1 MKKNNENTDVA
12 ISSPLTTSGVERMIQ
27 VVRGKQVLLDRDLA
41 TLYGVETRA
50 INQAVK
56 RNAERFPERYCF
68 QLTADELQNL
78 KSQNVI
84 SSWGGDRFKP
94 YVFTEQGFAMLSSV
108 LKSKI
113 AIKVSIAIMD
123 AFVAMR
129 QYLYE
134 NGGIVN
140 RLSNVEAKV
149 LEQDRKNAE
158 YDRRLD
164 EVFEAMDRNELKS
177 KGLFYNNQ
185 EFDAYVFV
193 CNLIRQAKKKIVLVD
208 NYVNEKT
215 LAMMLKRSK
224 DVSVTIYTYDK
235 SKVFEVDL
243 TTYNVQ
249 YANCPIKILPSY
261 GVHDR
266 FLFIDETAYHFG
278 ASLQDLGKKTF
289 FFSKEDFTI
298 EEVLRKSKKI
308 MDSFLRKNPTRLGRI
323 FFRDSWQ

>member
-94 YVFTEQGFAMLSSV
+94 YV
-108 LKSKI
+108 
-113 AIKVSIAIMD
+113 SIVFPMS
-123 AFVAMR
+123 R
-129 QYLYE
+129 Q
-134 NGGIVN
+134 
-140 RLSNVEAKV
+140 KF

-208 NYVNEKT
+208 NYVKEKT
-215 LAMMLKRSK
+215 LAMMLKRSTRIVPLK
-224 DVSVTIYTYDK
+224 FYPVMESMID
-235 SKVFEVDL
+235 
-243 TTYNVQ
+243 
-249 YANCPIKILPSY
+249 SY
-261 GVHDR
+261 
-266 FLFIDETAYHFG
+266 L
-278 ASLQDLGKKTF
+278 
-289 FFSKEDFTI
+289 
-298 EEVLRKSKKI
+298 
-308 MDSFLRKNPTRLGRI
+308 
-323 FFRDSWQ
+323 

>member
-1 MKKNNENTDVA
+1 M
-12 ISSPLTTSGVERMIQ
+12 
-27 VVRGKQVLLDRDLA
+27 
-41 TLYGVETRA
+41 
-50 INQAVK
+50 
-56 RNAERFPERYCF
+56 
-68 QLTADELQNL
+68 
-78 KSQNVI
+78 I
-84 SSWGGDRFKP
+84 SSWDGDRFKP
-94 YVFTEQGFAMLSSV
+94 YVFTEQGFAMLFSV

-215 LAMMLKRSK
+215 LAMMLKQIGR
-224 DVSVTIYTYDK
+224 
-235 SKVFEVDL
+235 
-243 TTYNVQ
+243 
-249 YANCPIKILPSY
+249 
-261 GVHDR
+261 
-266 FLFIDETAYHFG
+266 
-278 ASLQDLGKKTF
+278 ASCR
-289 FFSKEDFTI
+289 ER
-298 EEVLRKSKKI
+298 V
-308 MDSFLRKNPTRLGRI
+308 
-323 FFRDSWQ
+323 

>member
-94 YVFTEQGFAMLSSV
+94 YV
-108 LKSKI
+108 
-113 AIKVSIAIMD
+113 SIVFPMS
-123 AFVAMR
+123 R
-129 QYLYE
+129 Q
-134 NGGIVN
+134 
-140 RLSNVEAKV
+140 KF

-215 LAMMLKRSK
+215 LAMMLKRSTRIVPLK
-224 DVSVTIYTYDK
+224 FYPVMESMID
-235 SKVFEVDL
+235 
-243 TTYNVQ
+243 
-249 YANCPIKILPSY
+249 SY
-261 GVHDR
+261 
-266 FLFIDETAYHFG
+266 L
-278 ASLQDLGKKTF
+278 
-289 FFSKEDFTI
+289 
-298 EEVLRKSKKI
+298 
-308 MDSFLRKNPTRLGRI
+308 
-323 FFRDSWQ
+323 

>member
-56 RNAERFPERYCF
+56 RNAERFPERYRF

-84 SSWGGDRFKP
+84 SSWDGDRFKP
-94 YVFTEQGFAMLSSV
+94 YV
-108 LKSKI
+108 
-113 AIKVSIAIMD
+113 SIVFPMS
-123 AFVAMR
+123 R
-129 QYLYE
+129 Q
-134 NGGIVN
+134 
-140 RLSNVEAKV
+140 KF

-215 LAMMLKRSK
+215 LAMMLKRSTRIVPLK
-224 DVSVTIYTYDK
+224 FYPVMESMID
-235 SKVFEVDL
+235 
-243 TTYNVQ
+243 
-249 YANCPIKILPSY
+249 SY
-261 GVHDR
+261 
-266 FLFIDETAYHFG
+266 L
-278 ASLQDLGKKTF
+278 
-289 FFSKEDFTI
+289 
-298 EEVLRKSKKI
+298 
-308 MDSFLRKNPTRLGRI
+308 
-323 FFRDSWQ
+323 

>member
-27 VVRGKQVLLDRDLA
+27 GVRGKQVLLDRDLA

-243 TTYNVQ
+243 TTYNAQ

-261 GVHDR
+261 GIHDR

-298 EEVLRKSKKI
+298 EEVLRKSKK
-308 MDSFLRKNPTRLGRI
+308 
-323 FFRDSWQ
+323 

>member
-94 YVFTEQGFAMLSSV
+94 YV
-108 LKSKI
+108 
-113 AIKVSIAIMD
+113 SIVFPMS
-123 AFVAMR
+123 R
-129 QYLYE
+129 Q
-134 NGGIVN
+134 
-140 RLSNVEAKV
+140 KF

-193 CNLIRQAKKKIVLVD
+193 CNLIRQAKKEIVLVD
-208 NYVNEKT
+208 NVNEKT
-215 LAMMLKRSK
+215 LAMMLKRSTRIVPLK
-224 DVSVTIYTYDK
+224 FYPVMESMID
-235 SKVFEVDL
+235 
-243 TTYNVQ
+243 
-249 YANCPIKILPSY
+249 SY
-261 GVHDR
+261 
-266 FLFIDETAYHFG
+266 L
-278 ASLQDLGKKTF
+278 
-289 FFSKEDFTI
+289 
-298 EEVLRKSKKI
+298 
-308 MDSFLRKNPTRLGRI
+308 
-323 FFRDSWQ
+323 